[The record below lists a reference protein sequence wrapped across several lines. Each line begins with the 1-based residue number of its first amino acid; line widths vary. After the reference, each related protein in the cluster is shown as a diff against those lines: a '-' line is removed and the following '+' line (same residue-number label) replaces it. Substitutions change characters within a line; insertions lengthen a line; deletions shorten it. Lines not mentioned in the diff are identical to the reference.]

1 MTVSDRIPKETC
13 PYWST
18 ISMKCGICNGGL
30 FIPMDDHAETFC
42 ITPHFPACLQ
52 YTNNLE
58 KEALF
63 RRKVRKSEE
72 NRRKNLRI
80 ETSHNIT
87 LVKIFE
93 SGKLI
98 SNYLPEA
105 KTIDVSM
112 SGMRM
117 ETRKPL
123 LHDMMIRFSFDDSL
137 PRIFHEVTGQIE
149 WCNKQIDDPGYQ
161 AGVSF
166 KENHI
171 KEAMGR
177 YLGKN
182 NKHI

>member
-1 MTVSDRIPKETC
+1 MTVSNQIPKEIC
-13 PYWST
+13 PYWSVV
-18 ISMKCGICNGGL
+18 SMKCGICNGGL

-52 YTNNLE
+52 YTNNLK

-63 RRKVRKSEE
+63 RIKVRKSEE

-80 ETSHNIT
+80 ETSHKIT

-93 SGKLI
+93 SGKLV

-166 KENHI
+166 KEKHI

-182 NKHI
+182 KKHI